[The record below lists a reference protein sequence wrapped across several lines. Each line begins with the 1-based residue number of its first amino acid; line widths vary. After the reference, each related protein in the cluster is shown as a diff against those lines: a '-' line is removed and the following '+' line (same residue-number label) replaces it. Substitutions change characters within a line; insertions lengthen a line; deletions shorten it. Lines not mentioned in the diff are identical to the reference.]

1 MFRKNIKH
9 ADTDSESGKSLADS
23 ADRHVLYQQAVQDVD
38 AEIDFVEQTWSELR
52 QRPATLLREDF
63 CGTAN
68 TACEWI
74 VRDESHQAIGVDL
87 DGEVL
92 DWGYL
97 NNLAQLEEEQ
107 QERIELLNED
117 VLQTRPGLADIILA
131 MNFSYYLFLSRDD
144 LRDYFANALDGLVS
158 DGILFL
164 DAYGGYEA
172 PMVLTESR
180 ECQDADGNEFTYI
193 WDQAVFN
200 PIDSCMTCHIH
211 FEFPD
216 KSRMENAFS
225 YHWRLW
231 TLPELREILYEAGF
245 SVVDIYWEGTDE
257 EKNEGNGIYMPSE
270 TGDADPG
277 WVCYIVAQA

>member
-1 MFRKNIKH
+1 MS
-9 ADTDSESGKSLADS
+9 AL
-23 ADRHVLYQQAVQDVD
+23 ADRHLLYQYAVQDVE

-52 QRPATLLREDF
+52 QRPAVFLREDF

-68 TACEWI
+68 TACEWVI
-74 VRDESHQAIGVDL
+74 RDETHHGVGVDL
-87 DGEVL
+87 DSEVL
-92 DWGYL
+92 DWSRVNKL
-97 NNLAQLEEEQ
+97 TKLDKDQR
-107 QERIELLNED
+107 ERIELLNDD

-131 MNFSYYLFLSRDD
+131 MNFSYYLFPTRDEM
-144 LRDYFANALDGLVS
+144 REYFINVLDGLVS

-172 PMVLTESR
+172 PMVLTEPR
-180 ECQDADGNEFTYI
+180 ECQDEDGNEFTYI
-193 WDQAVFN
+193 WEQATFN
-200 PIDSCMTCHIH
+200 PINSCMQCYIH

-216 KSRMENAFS
+216 QSRMEKAFS

-231 TLPELREILYEAGF
+231 TLPEIREILYEAGF
-245 SVVDIYWEGTDE
+245 SQVDIYWEGTDE
-257 EKNEGNGIYMPSE
+257 EKNEGNGIYTPSE